1 MKCTSL
7 VLFFSLIV
15 ISVFPQNMHYVD
27 SLKKALSQSEEDT
40 NKVKLYANLSWEYQF
55 SYPDSALSYSL
66 PGLQLAKKL
75 HFEEG
80 EFDNLTSL
88 GMSLTLKGNYS
99 KALETQLK
107 AREIADRLNN
117 PEKVETNL
125 IFMGGVYIYSGDYQK
140 ALYYLKKTTGKNV
153 GSVTLY
159 DSPTFTSQNRNPNH
173 KYAMQPIVLKIAN
186 AVGFSDYQT
195 GLVADYP
202 FLEDYGNLGVLGN
215 PSEPLLN
222 QALTIISNGG
232 RLSQQHIKT
241 FEPFTD
247 SKSMEPLRSEMYV
260 ELK

>member
-88 GMSLTLKGNYS
+88 
-99 KALETQLK
+99 
-107 AREIADRLNN
+107 RRDC
-117 PEKVETNL
+117 
-125 IFMGGVYIYSGDYQK
+125 
-140 ALYYLKKTTGKNV
+140 
-153 GSVTLY
+153 
-159 DSPTFTSQNRNPNH
+159 PN
-173 KYAMQPIVLKIAN
+173 
-186 AVGFSDYQT
+186 
-195 GLVADYP
+195 
-202 FLEDYGNLGVLGN
+202 
-215 PSEPLLN
+215 
-222 QALTIISNGG
+222 
-232 RLSQQHIKT
+232 
-241 FEPFTD
+241 
-247 SKSMEPLRSEMYV
+247 
-260 ELK
+260 